1 MYSGLFFY
9 FLLYGFFK
17 DMHPYLFK
25 NYRDGLIF
33 TVEGVQCLILM
44 TLSEITYS
52 SNSWEGKEGGGGS

>member
-1 MYSGLFFY
+1 
-9 FLLYGFFK
+9 
-17 DMHPYLFK
+17 MHPYLFK

-52 SNSWEGKEGGGGS
+52 SNSWEGREGGGVWTSFFAPFMLYMKYILFM